1 MYMHIQKIC
10 DENFY
15 NLSLFYEYKSNNF
28 AYICL
33 FIVFHLNVHIH
44 EIFIK
49 NILNKLLRN

>member
-1 MYMHIQKIC
+1 MHIQKIC

-33 FIVFHLNVHIH
+33 FIVFHLNVYIH